1 MDFPG
6 TGITGS
12 QALGQIAVAGF
23 KHRTVLRNLVLTL
36 PAILASRQNSGQCS
50 AVHADILAAFVLGDD
65 RLQHDE
71 GETGGNVFVDL
82 PGGHRQL
89 PRRLAPRVSQFKA
102 RILSGQFDPI
112 IADAGRAHG
121 VSPDLVHAVIRAES
135 SYDQYAKSSK
145 GARGLMQLMPATARR
160 FGVMDSYNPRQ
171 NIFAGVQYLRIL
183 LDMFRGDVS
192 LALAGYNAG
201 ENAVKRHGG
210 IPPYKETQRYVRK
223 IRSWL
228 GSGRPASYSY
238 VPRGPVQASNRTTG
252 SKKLEP
258 AQPGIYYKF
267 VDGKGVL
274 HVTNKRPPEGVTY
287 SMIRALK

>member
-1 MDFPG
+1 MR
-6 TGITGS
+6 S
-12 QALGQIAVAGF
+12 RLGAC
-23 KHRTVLRNLVLTL
+23 VLAAANLVVAMPADAQIYTRRASTGTVEATNVPDDHGYRLTY
-36 PAILASRQNSGQCS
+36 PGKGTIIHS
-50 AVHADILAAFVLGDD
+50 AGW
-65 RLQHDE
+65 RGRYN
-71 GETGGNVFVDL
+71 GE
-82 PGGHRQL
+82 
-89 PRRLAPRVSQFKA
+89 
-102 RILSGQFDPI
+102 FDPI

-201 ENAVKRHGG
+201 ENAVKRYKG

-223 IRSWL
+223 IRGWL

-238 VPRGPVQASNRTTG
+238 VPRGRVQTPTRTTG
-252 SKKLEP
+252 SRRVEP
-258 AQPGIYYKF
+258 AQPGIYYKY
-267 VDGKGVL
+267 VDGKGIL